1 MEERISNELRELAL
15 INKKRLSRWWG
26 SLFQYDQVLNN

>member
-15 INKKRLSRWWG
+15 INKKRLFRNPLILVDW
-26 SLFQYDQVLNN
+26 